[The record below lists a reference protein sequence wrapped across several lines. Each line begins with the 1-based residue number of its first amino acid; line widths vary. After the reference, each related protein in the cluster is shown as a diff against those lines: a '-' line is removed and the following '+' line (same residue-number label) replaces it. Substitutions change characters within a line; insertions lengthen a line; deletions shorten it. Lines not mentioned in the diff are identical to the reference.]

1 MGIKV
6 NNSMLWQVLSDSA
19 YLRLLGQEED
29 YSLDLLYGKLAIK
42 GLGNLLN
49 KD

>member
-1 MGIKV
+1 MGIEA
-6 NNSMLWQVLSDSA
+6 NNSRLWQVLSDSA
-19 YLRLLGQEED
+19 SLHPLGQEEG
-29 YSLDLLYGKLAIK
+29 YSMDFLYGKPAIK